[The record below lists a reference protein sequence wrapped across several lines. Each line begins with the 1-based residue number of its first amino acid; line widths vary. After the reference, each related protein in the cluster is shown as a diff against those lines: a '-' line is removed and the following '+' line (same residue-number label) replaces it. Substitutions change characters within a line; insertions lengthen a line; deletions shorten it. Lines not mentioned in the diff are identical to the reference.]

1 MRARLESLG
10 DEYTV
15 IMSFWNGMPSDARE
29 TAGWLFSRDHPHALS
44 RQGEHLGVGGTA
56 TEPGRLV
63 FQQGFGKPIVGKTT
77 IERWTWN
84 ELRMV
89 REPGRLR
96 VYLNGSNEPE
106 IDAEIGSKVNAPI
119 ATCFI
124 GGRSDNDSNWEG
136 RIDEVA
142 VFDRVVE

>member
-1 MRARLESLG
+1 
-10 DEYTV
+10 
-15 IMSFWNGMPSDARE
+15 MPNDARA

-44 RQGEHLGVGGTA
+44 SYGEHLGVGGTA
-56 TEPGRLV
+56 SEPGRLV
-63 FQQGFGKPIVGKTT
+63 FQQGFEKPIVGKTT
-77 IERWTWN
+77 IDRWTWN

-89 REPGRLR
+89 RAAGRVR
-96 VYLNGSNEPE
+96 VYLNGSDEPE
-106 IDAEIGSKVNAPI
+106 IDAEVGSDQPAPI

-142 VFDRVVE
+142 VFDRAME